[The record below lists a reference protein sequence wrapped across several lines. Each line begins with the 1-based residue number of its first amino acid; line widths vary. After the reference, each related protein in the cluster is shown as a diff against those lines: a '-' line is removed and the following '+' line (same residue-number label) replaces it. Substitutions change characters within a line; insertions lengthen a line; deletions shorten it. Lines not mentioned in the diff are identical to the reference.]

1 MLKKIAL
8 AAALTASFGVAH
20 AYQAEI
26 NAGYEKTDMD
36 YDIDGDLFFV
46 NGKYYLNDVSTKN
59 APLAEAAFLNKASSI
74 SLGYTN
80 GSVDT
85 NVEYLGVDVNGE
97 YEVQSYGVSGEFF
110 IPESQFYVAGSLN
123 QTKFKIT
130 ASALGYSAEESDK
143 TTGYTLEAGYLPVDG
158 LLVAVGL
165 SKESLDPVLYGN
177 RGYITSMTYASAA
190 DEDNTVSLRAKYV
203 SQIGNYFTNFEG
215 VSYFGD
221 ETAYG
226 LGADLY
232 IDQTLSVG
240 VSFADSTEEDSDTI
254 FGLRAQKFLTPAL
267 AVGVNY
273 TTTDGADSYGINGT
287 FRF

>member
-36 YDIDGDLFFV
+36 YDFDNDLFFV
-46 NGKYYLNDVSTKN
+46 NGKYYLNDVSAKN
-59 APLAEAAFLNKASSI
+59 APLAEAAFLNKASNI
-74 SLGYTN
+74 GAGYTQSTTEFN
-80 GSVDT
+80 AYGASLEEEIT
-85 NVEYLGVDVNGE
+85 
-97 YEVQSYGVSGEFF
+97 SYGVSGEFF
-110 IPESQFYVAGSLN
+110 IPDSQFYVAGSLN
-123 QTKFKIT
+123 KTEF
-130 ASALGYSAEESDK
+130 SYSAHIPGELSEEADDD

-158 LLVAVGL
+158 LLVAIGV

-177 RGYITSMTYASAA
+177 RGFVRSLDYVSAVG
-190 DEDNTVSLRAKYV
+190 EDNTVSLRAKYV
-203 SQIGNYFTNFEG
+203 SQIGNYYTNFEG

-232 IDQTLSVG
+232 IDPTLSVG

>member
-46 NGKYYLNDVSTKN
+46 NGKYYLDDASAKN
-59 APLAEAAFLNKASSI
+59 APLAEAAFLSKASSI
-74 SLGYTN
+74 GLGYTN
-80 GSVDT
+80 GSVDKT
-85 NVEYLGVDVNGE
+85 IL
-97 YEVQSYGVSGEFF
+97 EVINAELEIQSYGISGEFF

-123 QTKFKIT
+123 QTKFT
-130 ASALGYSAEESDK
+130 NTLSRDNLSYEESDK
-143 TTGYTLEAGYLPVDG
+143 ITGYTLEAGYLPVDG

-232 IDQTLSVG
+232 IDPTLSVG